1 MIGAAAAGA
10 GGLPNTAAGKPAPL
24 PPAAPA
30 TDALREGDA
39 DAAASPVSDTVLYTV
54 SVRNLWAFAA
64 KCGDLDLR
72 FTPSPSAQQGR
83 LGHQRVAQRRGP
95 GYETEVTLEGV
106 AHGLRIRGRADG
118 FDPDSHTLDE
128 VKTIRGTV
136 ESIAAHHQLL
146 HWAQAKVYGALICA
160 IRGLTALTLRLVYFD
175 VVAQTEH
182 PLTQHCRA
190 DELQQFLDDLCRR
203 FVHWA
208 HQEQTHRSARDAA
221 LAQLV
226 FPQLPFRP
234 GQRDLA
240 AAVYRA
246 CLQSRPLLAQAPTGI
261 GKTIGTLYPAL
272 RAMPARG
279 SDKLFFLT
287 ARTPGRQVALDALRP
302 LRAACGPGP
311 DGAPLRVLEL
321 VAKEKSCE
329 HPDKSCHPDSCPLA
343 RGFYDRL
350 AAARQHAARH
360 AWLDQQA
367 LRTLALEQGICPYYL
382 GHEMLRWSDVV
393 VADYNY
399 YFDRSAMLHAMT
411 VENQWRVTVLVDE
424 AHNLVPRARSMYS
437 AELSHAETL
446 AVRTGV
452 SGVLRARVDGLL
464 DQWQLLHDGQVREAP
479 KQTWAALDAVPPGW
493 LRALQALCN
502 ALGEHVNDRPGEA
515 DKPVL
520 AFYFRALAF
529 ASLADMFADH
539 SLCEFDRSEDLA
551 MPSQATAAAS
561 QSRLDADG
569 FDLPPGAA
577 GRLNLRNI
585 VPGPFLSPRLRSAD
599 AVVLFS
605 ATLNPQHYYSALLG
619 LPDDT
624 AWIDVPSPF
633 AASQLQVRIV
643 PVSTRQG
650 DRAAS
655 LEPLVAAMA
664 QQFARQPGN
673 YLAYFSSFDYLE
685 QACARIGQRHPQI
698 PVWAQARQ
706 MDESARRTFLQR
718 FDAAG
723 RGIAFAVLGGV
734 FGEGVDLPGTRLIG
748 AFVAT
753 LGLPQFDAVNEVIR
767 ERMQAMFGQGYDY
780 TYVYPGLQKVV
791 QAAGRVIRTESD
803 TGCVLL
809 LDERY
814 LQPRYRALLPVWWD
828 LARPD

>member
-1 MIGAAAAGA
+1 MSAPGSVGADVLPDH
-10 GGLPNTAAGKPAPL
+10 GGDAQLQH
-24 PPAAPA
+24 AAPA
-30 TDALREGDA
+30 TQAPVDGDTS
-39 DAAASPVSDTVLYTV
+39 AAANPGSEAAFYTV
-54 SVRNLWAFAA
+54 SVRNLCAFSA

-72 FTPSPSAQQGR
+72 FTPSPTAQQGR

-95 GYETEVTLEGV
+95 GYETEVSLEGV
-106 AHGLRIRGRADG
+106 VHGLRIRGRADG

-128 VKTIRGTV
+128 VKTFRGAV
-136 ESIAAHHQLL
+136 EAIAPQHQLL

-160 IRGLTALTLRLVYFD
+160 SRGLPALTLRLVYFD
-175 VVAQTEH
+175 VVAQSEH
-182 PLTQHCRA
+182 PLTQRCRA
-190 DELQQFLDDLCRR
+190 DELQQFLDDLCQR

-208 HQEQTHRSARDAA
+208 RQEQAHRSARDAA

-240 AAVYRA
+240 GAVYRA

-272 RAMPARG
+272 RAMPVRG
-279 SDKLFFLT
+279 TDKLFFLT
-287 ARTPGRQVALDALRP
+287 AKTPGRQVALDALRP
-302 LRAACGPGP
+302 LRAACGPASQGS
-311 DGAPLRVLEL
+311 ALRVLEL
-321 VAKEKSCE
+321 VAKDKSCE

-350 AAARQHAARH
+350 AVARQNAARRG
-360 AWLDQQA
+360 WLDQQA
-367 LRTLALEQGICPYYL
+367 LRTLALAQGICPYYL

-446 AVRTGV
+446 AARAHV
-452 SGVLRARVDGLL
+452 SGALRARVDGLL
-464 DQWQLLHDGQVREAP
+464 DQWQLLHDGQLREAP
-479 KQTWAALDAVPPGW
+479 QQTWAALDAVPPAW
-493 LRALQALCN
+493 LRALQTLCS
-502 ALGEHVNDRPGEA
+502 ALGEHLNDRAGEA
-515 DKPVL
+515 DTPVL

-529 ASLADMFADH
+529 ASLADMFAAH
-539 SLCEFDRSEDLA
+539 SLCEFDRSEDPVALA
-551 MPSQATAAAS
+551 SDAAAATAS
-561 QSRLDADG
+561 QSRLDAGG
-569 FDLPPGAA
+569 FDFPPGAA

-585 VPGPFLSPRLRSAD
+585 VPGPFLSPRLQSAD
-599 AVVLFS
+599 TVVLFS
-605 ATLNPQHYYSALLG
+605 ATLNPQHYYRALLG

-633 AASQLQVRIV
+633 AASQLRVRVV
-643 PVSTRQG
+643 PVSTRQA
-650 DRAAS
+650 DRVAS
-655 LEPLVAAMA
+655 LDTLVAAMA
-664 QQFARQPGN
+664 RQFTRQPGN
-673 YLAYFSSFDYLE
+673 YLAYFSSFDYME
-685 QACARIGQRHPQI
+685 QACERIGQSHAQI
-698 PVWAQARQ
+698 PVWTQARQ
-706 MDESARRTFLQR
+706 MDESARRAFLQR

-723 RGIAFAVLGGV
+723 QGIAFAVLGGV
-734 FGEGVDLPGTRLIG
+734 FGEGVDLPGNRLIG

-767 ERMQAMFGQGYDY
+767 ERMQTMFGQGYDY
-780 TYVYPGLQKVV
+780 TYVFPGLQKVV

-814 LQPRYRALLPVWWD
+814 LQPRYRALLPAWWD
-828 LARPD
+828 LARRA

>member
-1 MIGAAAAGA
+1 MIRAEPVASDE
-10 GGLPNTAAGKPAPL
+10 LPDTGTVAQMH
-24 PPAAPA
+24 
-30 TDALREGDA
+30 DAVQTVHASGESG
-39 DAAASPVSDTVLYTV
+39 DAAAQVAGSATAFYTV
-54 SVRNLWAFAA
+54 SVRNLCAFAA

-72 FTPSPSAQQGR
+72 FTPSPTAQQGR

-95 GYETEVTLEGV
+95 GYETELSLEGV
-106 AHGLRIRGRADG
+106 VRGLRVRGRADG

-128 VKTIRGTV
+128 VKTFRGAV
-136 ESIAAHHQLL
+136 EAIAPQHQLL
-146 HWAQAKVYGALICA
+146 HWAQAKAYGALICTS
-160 IRGLTALTLRLVYFD
+160 RGLRELTLRLVYFD

-182 PLTQHCRA
+182 PLTQRCRA
-190 DELQQFLDDLCRR
+190 DELQQFLDDLCLR

-208 HQEQTHRSARDAA
+208 RQEQAHRSARDAA
-221 LAQLV
+221 LAQLE

-234 GQRDLA
+234 GQRALA
-240 AAVYRA
+240 GAVYRA
-246 CLQSRPLLAQAPTGI
+246 CLQSRVLLAQAPTGI

-272 RAMPARG
+272 RAMPVRG

-287 ARTPGRQVALDALRP
+287 AKTPGRQVALDAMRP
-302 LRAACGPGP
+302 LRDACGPGP
-311 DGAPLRVLEL
+311 DGSPLRVLEL

-350 AAARQHAARH
+350 AVARQNAARH

-367 LRTLALEQGICPYYL
+367 LRTLALAQGICPYYL

-399 YFDRSAMLHAMT
+399 FFDRSAMLHAMT

-446 AVRTGV
+446 AVRAGV
-452 SGVLRARVDGLL
+452 PGALRARVDGLL
-464 DQWQLLHDGQVREAP
+464 DQWQLLHDGQLREAP
-479 KQTWAALDAVPPGW
+479 QQTWAALDAVPPAW
-493 LRALQALCN
+493 LRALQALCS

-520 AFYFRALAF
+520 GFYFRALAF
-529 ASLADMFADH
+529 ATLADMFAEH
-539 SLCEFDRSEDLA
+539 SLCEFDRSEVRA
-551 MPSQATAAAS
+551 MHSDAAAAALS

-569 FDLPPGAA
+569 FDLPPNAA

-585 VPGPFLSPRLRSAD
+585 VPGPFLSQRMRTAD

-619 LPDDT
+619 LPEDT

-633 AASQLQVRIV
+633 AASQLQVRVV

-655 LEPLVAAMA
+655 LDTLVAAMA
-664 QQFARQPGN
+664 QQFTRQPGN
-673 YLAYFSSFDYLE
+673 YLAYFSSFDYME
-685 QACARIGQRHPQI
+685 QACERMGQLHAHI

-706 MDESARRTFLQR
+706 MDESARRMFLQR

-814 LQPRYRALLPVWWD
+814 LQARYRALLPSWWN